1 MELCYSLCLTSFMLS
16 TLYSLVV
23 LERMAL
29 LLLWVLNQHSP
40 QCSSLVV
47 QDTSVLSPILS
58 PIVITTT
65 LVYHAL
71 YCPSQLVHKH
81 YLLFFLAFGMQVT
94 KTALLMMVSP
104 VKDVKREID
113 SALFKLAGMTRTP
126 YPLLDPIMVG
136 PVLLCL
142 NIHFPLLPDLLLLS
156 LVAVSSTS

>member
-1 MELCYSLCLTSFMLS
+1 
-16 TLYSLVV
+16 
-23 LERMAL
+23 
-29 LLLWVLNQHSP
+29 
-40 QCSSLVV
+40 
-47 QDTSVLSPILS
+47 
-58 PIVITTT
+58 
-65 LVYHAL
+65 
-71 YCPSQLVHKH
+71 
-81 YLLFFLAFGMQVT
+81 
-94 KTALLMMVSP
+94 MMVSP